1 LGLRKESVGGAT
13 VVVMEAKQV
22 VRDLLDG
29 LPDDCTLDEVLYH
42 LYVLQRLSQGL
53 VEAESGQIV
62 PHAEVE
68 RQLRQRWL
76 LGDA

>member
-1 LGLRKESVGGAT
+1 
-13 VVVMEAKQV
+13 MEAKQV
-22 VRDLLDG
+22 VRDLLDK
-29 LPDDCTLDEVLYH
+29 LPDDCTLDDVLYH

-53 VEAESGQIV
+53 TEAESGQVV